1 MTLETKL
8 NFFLNRFMAFTLLFL
23 ISACSVEDGVDGT
36 DGEDGQD
43 GNANVITSD
52 WFQIQYDDMSGANPP
67 TWGAMKLTNEDIPE
81 VDLENFVET
90 GGVALVY
97 VKLYEGADETE
108 YIILPTPTTLGNL
121 TLLSRFSNLQSEL
134 GLTIEINGPDV
145 TPYENIPSLTFRYVL
160 IPASV
165 IEARQ
170 ALNKTPWCDI
180 NTKDYSEV
188 RSFLGIVP

>member
-67 TWGAMKLTNEDIPE
+67 TWGAMILTNEDIPE
-81 VDLENFVET
+81 VDLEDFVET

-97 VKLYEGADETE
+97 FKLYEGADETE
-108 YIILPTPTTLGNL
+108 YIILPTPTTFGNL
-121 TLLSRFSNLQSEL
+121 TFLSGFSNLQSAL
-134 GLTIEINGPDV
+134 GLTIQINGPDV
-145 TPYENIPSLTFRYVL
+145 SQFENIP
-160 IPASV
+160 
-165 IEARQ
+165 
-170 ALNKTPWCDI
+170 
-180 NTKDYSEV
+180 
-188 RSFLGIVP
+188 

>member
-97 VKLYEGADETE
+97 VKLYEGTDEADF
-108 YIILPTPTTLGNL
+108 IILSTPTTLGNL
-121 TLLSRFSNLQSEL
+121 TLLSGFSNLQSEL

-170 ALNKTPWCDI
+170 ALNKEQWCDI

>member
-23 ISACSVEDGVDGT
+23 ISACSVEDGVNGT

-67 TWGAMKLTNEDIPE
+67 TWGAMILTNEDIPE
-81 VDLENFVET
+81 VDLEDFVET

-108 YIILPTPTTLGNL
+108 YIILPTPTTFGNL
-121 TLLSRFSNLQSEL
+121 TFLSGFSNLQSAL
-134 GLTIEINGPDV
+134 GLTIQINGPDV
-145 TPYENIPSLTFRYVL
+145 SQFENIPNLTFRYVL

-170 ALNKTPWCDI
+170 ALNKEQWSDI
-180 NTKDYSEV
+180 NIKDYSEV

>member
-67 TWGAMKLTNEDIPE
+67 TWGAMILTNEDIPE
-81 VDLENFVET
+81 VDLEDFVET

-97 VKLYEGADETE
+97 FKLYEGADETE
-108 YIILPTPTTLGNL
+108 YIILPTPTTFGNL
-121 TLLSRFSNLQSEL
+121 TFLSGFSNLQSEL
-134 GLTIEINGPDV
+134 GLTIQINGPDV
-145 TPYENIPSLTFRYVL
+145 SQFENIPNLTFRYVL

-170 ALNKTPWCDI
+170 ALNKEQWSDI
-180 NTKDYSEV
+180 NIKDYSEV